1 MTGDGSELVAEPQE
15 EPGSLG
21 PPAFRGSS
29 GGKHPTP
36 SAPQSSGRGQVL
48 QESIRDCEAGE
59 TLIVWPSG
67 VASSGGKLL
76 SPLRNTDNTRI
87 SPPLKPSHGL
97 THKDSWEGLA
107 LLYSKGLSLSAL
119 SNDIIE
125 TIFSDSC
132 RRKER
137 LE

>member
-1 MTGDGSELVAEPQE
+1 MTGDGSELAAEPQG
-15 EPGSLG
+15 EPGSLA
-21 PPAFRGSS
+21 PPAFRGSPS
-29 GGKHPTP
+29 GKRP
-36 SAPQSSGRGQVL
+36 SPGAPQSSGRGQVS

-59 TLIVWPSG
+59 TLIVCPSG
-67 VASSGGKLL
+67 VASSGGRLL
-76 SPLRNTDNTRI
+76 IPLRNTDSARI

-97 THKDSWEGLA
+97 THKDSREGLA

-119 SNDIIE
+119 SNGLIE